1 MRYSGN
7 KASLFDQLTCG
18 IRNVGTY
25 GVAQAEA
32 GFAELRP
39 DLVTPASGNDPD
51 SKGFNVPPLLN
62 TVTGAPY
69 FHAGNALTLEA
80 MFSPTFAAHYQ
91 ALSPGFLPAGDTGR
105 ADKVAAL
112 IQFLLSID
120 GDTPAIPVP
129 ALGAGGGSFCAAQ

>member
-18 IRNVGTY
+18 VRNVGTY
-25 GVAQAEA
+25 AVAQTEA

-69 FHAGNALTLEA
+69 LHGGAALSLEA
-80 MFSPTFAAHYQ
+80 LFSPTFQTHYQ
-91 ALSPGFLPAGDTGR
+91 ALAPGFLDASDPAR
-105 ADKVAAL
+105 AGKVAAL
-112 IQFLLSID
+112 VQFLLSID
-120 GDTPAIPVP
+120 GDTSTIAVP
-129 ALGAGGGSFCAAQ
+129 ALGSTGGSFCSAQ

>member
-7 KASLFDQLTCG
+7 KASLYDQLTCAL
-18 IRNVGTY
+18 RNVGTF

-32 GFAELRP
+32 GIAELRA
-39 DLVTPASGNDPD
+39 DLVTPAQGNEPD

-62 TVTGAPY
+62 VATGAPY

-80 MFSPTFAAHYQ
+80 MFSPTFQAHYQ
-91 ALSPGFLPAGDTGR
+91 ALAPGFLAAGDPGR

-112 IQFLLSID
+112 IQYVLSID
-120 GDTPAIPVP
+120 GDTAPIVTP
-129 ALGAGGGSFCAAQ
+129 ALGPAGGSFCSAQ